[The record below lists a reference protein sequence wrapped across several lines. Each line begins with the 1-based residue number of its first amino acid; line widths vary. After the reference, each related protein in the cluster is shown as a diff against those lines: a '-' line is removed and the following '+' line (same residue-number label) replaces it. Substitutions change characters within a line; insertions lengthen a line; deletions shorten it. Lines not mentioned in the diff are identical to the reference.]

1 MHYVVSAACME
12 YDALDSFI
20 VNTFIDNIPVFL
32 IPFIESPAKTLLICF
47 CDDVYQ
53 VQQLPRCLYVRI
65 LSHIPANN

>member
-32 IPFIESPAKTLLICF
+32 IPFIESPAKTGQAEMPVHEFLEKC
-47 CDDVYQ
+47 
-53 VQQLPRCLYVRI
+53 
-65 LSHIPANN
+65 

>member
-32 IPFIESPAKTLLICF
+32 IPFIESPAKLSLSVFAMMFTRF
-47 CDDVYQ
+47 SSSRDV
-53 VQQLPRCLYVRI
+53 
-65 LSHIPANN
+65 SMSGF